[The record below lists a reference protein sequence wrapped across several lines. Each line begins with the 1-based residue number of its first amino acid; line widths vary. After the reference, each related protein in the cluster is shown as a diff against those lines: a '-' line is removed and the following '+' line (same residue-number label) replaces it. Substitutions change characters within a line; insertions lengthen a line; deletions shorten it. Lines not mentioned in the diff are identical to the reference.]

1 MRPADPAKVVRAV
14 PSTTRNDLYHTTD
27 GYDWVFESPKYQ
39 KVDVAKP
46 GFFNIYRDELRV
58 GMMIECRLGAIED
71 GITQLFVQVIASPKT
86 ERSGDV
92 MVSVGPSKKFTPVR
106 HDGTLAEDTAD
117 EATPEQR
124 ERKIA

>member
-1 MRPADPAKVVRAV
+1 MRPADKPKVVRAV
-14 PSTTRNDLYHTTD
+14 PRTDRNDLYHTTD
-27 GYDWVFESPKYQ
+27 GYDFVYENSSYTKI
-39 KVDVAKP
+39 DVAKP

-71 GITQLFVQVIASPKT
+71 GITQLFVQVIASPKN

-124 ERKIA
+124 ERKVA